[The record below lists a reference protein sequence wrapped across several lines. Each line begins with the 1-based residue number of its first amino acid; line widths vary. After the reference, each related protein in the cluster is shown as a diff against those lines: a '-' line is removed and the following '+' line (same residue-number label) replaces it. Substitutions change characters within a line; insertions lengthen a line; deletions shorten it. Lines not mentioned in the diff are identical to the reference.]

1 MKKATKA
8 QIKKERNPVKV
19 AEVIKKKGYPSGVL
33 PRGKVLHHVIPVA
46 LGGKT
51 TPKNTKVLLWQN
63 ISRFTKIEKK
73 EVKFNMLSHTL
84 NALFTTVLNLTTT
97 K

>member
-51 TPKNTKVLLWQN
+51 TPKNTRV
-63 ISRFTKIEKK
+63 ITMTKHKQIHKNREKRG
-73 EVKFNMLSHTL
+73 EI
-84 NALFTTVLNLTTT
+84 
-97 K
+97 